1 LGYYVGWLAQ
11 NYFFSFIPM
20 DLIVSVLIMSVAVG
34 ITSYLLPGVVVASFP
49 TAIVVAVVLGLVNTF
64 LRPLLV
70 VLAFPINILT
80 VGLFTF
86 VINALLILLVARL
99 VPGFKVDSFWW
110 ALLFSMIL
118 SFVNGALFTIFK

>member
-1 LGYYVGWLAQ
+1 
-11 NYFFSFIPM
+11 M

-34 ITSYLLPGVVVASFP
+34 ITSYLLPGVVVASLP

-64 LRPLLV
+64 LKPLLV

-99 VPGFKVDSFWW
+99 VPGFKVDNFWW
-110 ALLFSMIL
+110 ALLFSVIL